1 MTRRPSVPPA
11 CRWKGD
17 RHSGKQEMIV
27 SEDQLALAAAL
38 AGVATVDLG
47 GAGAGQYL
55 RRGLATATGDGF
67 GSVDAAWPDRAGGT
81 PDDKPADGI

>member
-1 MTRRPSVPPA
+1 LNASPGTHLERGSTL
-11 CRWKGD
+11 GQ
-17 RHSGKQEMIV
+17 QEKIV

-55 RRGLATATGDGF
+55 RRGLAAAVDRCLGIAEAVTPDLRAD
-67 GSVDAAWPDRAGGT
+67 DAALGKESDSA
-81 PDDKPADGI
+81 

>member
-1 MTRRPSVPPA
+1 
-11 CRWKGD
+11 
-17 RHSGKQEMIV
+17 MIV

-55 RRGLATATGDGF
+55 RRGLATGAGDDF
-67 GSVDAAWPDRAGGT
+67 GSADKAWQERAS
-81 PDDKPADGI
+81 DDKPADTR

>member
-1 MTRRPSVPPA
+1 M
-11 CRWKGD
+11 
-17 RHSGKQEMIV
+17 

-55 RRGLATATGDGF
+55 RRGLATAADDGF
-67 GSVDAAWPDRAGGT
+67 GSADAAWQARIADASG
-81 PDDKPADGI
+81 DKPVDGV

>member
-1 MTRRPSVPPA
+1 M
-11 CRWKGD
+11 
-17 RHSGKQEMIV
+17 

-55 RRGLATATGDGF
+55 RRGLATAADNGF
-67 GSVDAAWPDRAGGT
+67 GSADAVWQDRVADASG
-81 PDDKPADGI
+81 DKPVDGL

>member
-1 MTRRPSVPPA
+1 MGR
-11 CRWKGD
+11 
-17 RHSGKQEMIV
+17 QEMIV

-55 RRGLATATGDGF
+55 RRGLATAADNGL
-67 GSVDAAWPDRAGGT
+67 GSADTAWQDRAS
-81 PDDKPADGI
+81 DDKPADGL

>member
-1 MTRRPSVPPA
+1 
-11 CRWKGD
+11 
-17 RHSGKQEMIV
+17 V

-55 RRGLATATGDGF
+55 RRGLATSAGDGF
-67 GSVDAAWPDRAGGT
+67 GSAETDWQDRTA
-81 PDDKPADGI
+81 DDKPADGL

>member
-1 MTRRPSVPPA
+1 MGR
-11 CRWKGD
+11 
-17 RHSGKQEMIV
+17 QEMIV

-55 RRGLATATGDGF
+55 RRGLATAADDGF
-67 GSVDAAWPDRAGGT
+67 GSADMAWQERAS
-81 PDDKPADGI
+81 DDKPADGL